1 MFTRVYL
8 KEGAQELQCSI
19 RYLRKWCK
27 DHGVAILNDNG
38 CRKYYVLQSEFE
50 LAKSKSAINYLTNK
64 HGRKNLPDVMRA
76 YMNLSADLNA
86 SIENNKRKSGTA
98 QSEYIPTGQ
107 YERRF
112 LSRLA
117 SSNKPT
123 L

>member
-1 MFTRVYL
+1 MFTRVYI
-8 KEGAQELQCSI
+8 KDGAKELQCST
-19 RYLRKWCK
+19 RYFRKWCK
-27 DHGVAILNDNG
+27 VHGVAILNDNE
-38 CRKYYVLQSEFE
+38 CRKYYVLQIEFE
-50 LAKSKSAINYLTNK
+50 WAKSKSAINYLTNK
-64 HGRKNLPDVMRA
+64 HGRKELPDVLQA
-76 YMNLSADLNA
+76 YMNLSAELTA
-86 SIENNKRKSGTA
+86 SIEDNNRKSGTA

>member
-19 RYLRKWCK
+19 RYFRKWCQM
-27 DHGVAILNDNG
+27 HGVAILNDDG

-50 LAKSKSAINYLTNK
+50 LAKSRSAINYLTRK
-64 HGRKNLPDVMRA
+64 HGRKNLPDVLLA
-76 YMNLSADLNA
+76 YMNLSSEITTSFED
-86 SIENNKRKSGTA
+86 NKGKFGTA
-98 QSEYIPTGQ
+98 QSEYTPSGK

-117 SSNKPT
+117 SSNKPR